1 MGPVALHECIL
12 TEIRRRMLEN
22 VILLKTKLA
31 NPRKR
36 VFEIKHSE
44 DCAAAVPSSDQC
56 EKTLRQ
62 SIAMARLLKRS
73 SSIAGKIE

>member
-1 MGPVALHECIL
+1 
-12 TEIRRRMLEN
+12 MLEN

-31 NPRKR
+31 NPKKR

-44 DCAAAVPSSDQC
+44 ETALQQYRRLTNA